1 MFYVFERTG
10 MIYLATF
17 FSHFGAIS
25 FRRLCREKGIEVEL
39 MPVPRFLSS
48 SCGTCARFSN
58 LEGLRMGT
66 WPEEVERVV
75 ALTGE
80 NENSY
85 SELYVA
91 QGL

>member
-1 MFYVFERTG
+1 
-10 MIYLATF
+10 
-17 FSHFGAIS
+17 
-25 FRRLCREKGIEVEL
+25 

-48 SCGTCARFSN
+48 SCGTCAQFSN
-58 LEGLRMGT
+58 LEGLRMDT

-75 ALTGE
+75 TLTGE

>member
-1 MFYVFERTG
+1 MFYVFKGTG

-58 LEGLRMGT
+58 LEGLRMDT